1 MFLSFLLKTSLTE
14 SCCRIIDDY
23 ANSDVYLYIHIS
35 LHNYECMTSCLVNKT
50 TWEYIKE
57 QSQYIYNEPC
67 IYNGTSD
74 GIDIKIESD
83 VKTIMSN
90 ITVSYDS
97 KDIMAFKKLYPN
109 RRFVGNFNI
118 IREIF
123 KKCIQY
129 QQILNNIYDTDLDDY
144 YTDRHLK

>member
-1 MFLSFLLKTSLTE
+1 MFLGFLLKTYLDKG
-14 SCCRIIDDY
+14 SCQIINQY
-23 ANSDVYLYIHIS
+23 ANSDVYLYIHLS
-35 LHNYECMTSCLVNKT
+35 LNKYECVTSCLLNKT

-74 GIDIKIESD
+74 GVDIKIESD
-83 VKTIMSN
+83 IKTIMSN
-90 ITVSYDS
+90 IEVSYDS

-129 QQILNNIYDTDLDDY
+129 QQILNNIYDTDLDVY
-144 YTDRHLK
+144 